1 MAVFGTGDLKNLP
14 RQIADGMVKDVVTGS
29 TVAALSGREPMRFGD
44 VDIVT
49 FNDLPRAEFVG
60 EGEDKSPT
68 GGSFGVVTASPKK
81 AQVTMR
87 FNEEVQ
93 WADQDYQLQV
103 LSELASAGKD
113 ALARALDLGIYHRL
127 NPLTGEVIAGWT
139 NYLDATTLRVDASD
153 SPDLDIEAAAGL
165 VIGGQKALNGLALDP
180 TYAWKISTAR
190 YSDGRKKFPEL
201 GLGVNVSSF
210 ESIPASVGNT
220 VSGLPEAEEDT
231 GVRGI
236 IGDFQGGIRWGVQRE
251 IPVEFIRFGDPD
263 GQGDLK
269 RKNQIA
275 LRLEILYAWY
285 VFTNRFAVIE
295 EPTGTGG

>member
-29 TVAALSGREPMRFGD
+29 SVAALSAREPMRFGD

-49 FNDLPRAEFVG
+49 FNDLPRAEFVD
-60 EGEDKSPT
+60 EGAEKAPT
-68 GGSFGVVTASPKK
+68 SASFGVVTAKPRK
-81 AQVTMR
+81 AQVTLR

-103 LSELASAGKD
+103 LSEVAAAGKT
-113 ALARALDLGIYHRL
+113 ALARALDLGVYHRI
-127 NPLTGEVIAGWT
+127 NPLTGEPIVGWT
-139 NYLDATTLRVDASD
+139 NYLDGTTLRVDASD

-165 VIGGQKALNGLALDP
+165 VIGGQKSLNGIALDP

-201 GLGVNVSSF
+201 GLGIDVSQF
-210 ESIPASVGNT
+210 EGIRASVSNT
-220 VSGLPEAEEDT
+220 VSGLPEATTDT

-236 IGDFQGGIRWGVQRE
+236 VGDFAGGIRWGVQRD
-251 IPVEFIRFGDPD
+251 IPVRMYTTGDPD
-263 GQGDLK
+263 GQGDLA
-269 RKNQIA
+269 RFNQIA
-275 LRLEILYAWY
+275 IRLEILYAWY
-285 VFTNRFAVIE
+285 VFTDRFAVIE
-295 EPTGTGG
+295 EPDEG